1 MSNENRYFR
10 PWGPQSGADLAHEM
24 GVTPEDVQLR
34 QAFVDL
40 GAEDIRAIASIAPI
54 VEAFAEPGV
63 DTFFEHLQRFPQSRA
78 LFDRPETL
86 RRARDLKLSHLLAMT
101 SGSYDVAYAQQ
112 RLELASLY
120 SQVNLDPR
128 VFLGAFHHLMQA
140 IGRRVVRA
148 YQHEPELGFQR
159 FMSFKKVAFFDIGL
173 IVDALVFERE
183 RTIRLQQLALRSI
196 GDGVI
201 ATDTRGRVTLLN
213 PVAEAMTGWPEA
225 AALGQGIHEV
235 FPIVHSRTRAT
246 ARNPV
251 DEALGTGAI
260 VGLANSTAL
269 VARDGSERLIAD
281 SAAPIRDAQ
290 GRIVGA
296 VLVFRDVTE
305 KERIEA
311 ELQRATTLESLGV
324 LAGGIAHDF
333 NNMLTGMLANI
344 SMARVQAYDA
354 ALVRTRLADAENAAL
369 RARDL
374 TRQLL
379 TFAKGGAPMRQP
391 TQLGPLVEEW
401 VRFTLAGSNVR
412 ATVRGGPNAWTAD
425 VDASQIGQVVQN
437 LVMNAQQAMPNG
449 GDLRV
454 SLTNVVLSEPTGLPI
469 PGGRY
474 LRVEIA
480 DHGVGIEPHVLP
492 RVFDPFFTTKAKG
505 SGLGL
510 ASAYSIVKKHDGHIS
525 VSSEPGRGTTVVVY
539 LPASE
544 DVGSSPHIVHPAA
557 GDRRG
562 KVLLMDDDDV
572 IRGAAVQMLA
582 LLGYRSVATASG
594 EEAIA
599 AYREALDRGE
609 PFDAV
614 ILDLTVPGGMGG
626 VPALREIR
634 AFDPSVRAI
643 VSSGYSADPVLA
655 RYQDHGFVDVVP
667 KPYSMEELATVL
679 GRVVGAGSAALRG

>member
-1 MSNENRYFR
+1 MINDNRYFR
-10 PWGPQSGADLAHEM
+10 PWGPQSGADLAGEM
-24 GVTPEDVQLR
+24 GVSPEDVQLR
-34 QAFVDL
+34 RAFVDL
-40 GAEDIRAIASIAPI
+40 GQADITSIATIAPI
-54 VEAFAEPGV
+54 VDAFAETGV
-63 DTFFEHLQRFPQSRA
+63 DMFFEHLRRFPQSQA
-78 LFDRPETL
+78 LFARREIHQ
-86 RRARDLKLSHLLAMT
+86 RARDLKLAHLRAMT
-101 SGSYDVAYAQQ
+101 GGTYDVAYARQ

-120 SQVNLDPR
+120 GQVNLDPR
-128 VFLGAFHHLMQA
+128 AFLGAFHHLMQA

-148 YQHEPELGFQR
+148 YQHEPELGFQH

-201 ATDTRGRVTLLN
+201 ATDTQGRVTLLN
-213 PVAEAMTGWPEA
+213 PVAEAMTGWSEP
-225 AALGQGIHEV
+225 AALTRDVHEV
-235 FPIVHSRTRAT
+235 FPIVHSRTRAQ

-269 VARDGSERLIAD
+269 IARDGSERLIAD
-281 SAAPIRDAQ
+281 SAAPIRDDQ
-290 GRIVGA
+290 GRILGA
-296 VLVFRDVTE
+296 VLVFRDVTQ
-305 KERIEA
+305 KERIEE

-333 NNMLTGMLANI
+333 NNMLTGLLANV

-391 TQLGPLVEEW
+391 TRLGPLVEEW
-401 VRFTLAGSNVR
+401 VRFTLAGSH
-412 ATVRGGPNAWTAD
+412 VRGVVRGAPEAWSAD

-437 LVMNAQQAMPNG
+437 LVMNAQQAMPDG
-449 GDLRV
+449 GDVRV
-454 SLTNVVLSEPTGLPI
+454 SIANVVLSEPTGMPI

-474 LRVEIA
+474 LRIEVA
-480 DHGVGIEPHVLP
+480 DDGAGIPAHVLP
-492 RVFDPFFTTKAKG
+492 RVFDPFFTTKPKG

-510 ASAYSIVKKHDGHIS
+510 ASAYSIVKKHDGHI
-525 VSSEPGRGTTVVVY
+525 VLSSQPGRGTNAVVY
-539 LPASE
+539 LPAS
-544 DVGSSPHIVHPAA
+544 DDAGQAPHVVHPASS
-557 GDRRG
+557 RESRG
-562 KVLLMDDDDV
+562 KVLLMDDDEV
-572 IRGAAVQMLA
+572 IRGVATQMLA
-582 LLGYRSVATASG
+582 LLGYRALATASG

-599 AYREALDRGE
+599 AYRAGMDAGE

-614 ILDLTVPGGMGG
+614 ILDLTVPGAMGG
-626 VPALREIR
+626 VAALREIR
-634 AFDPSVRAI
+634 KFDPSVRAI

-655 RYQDHGFVDVVP
+655 RHQEHGFLDVVP
-667 KPYSMEELATVL
+667 KPYSMEELAAVL
-679 GRVVGAGSAALRG
+679 GRVAPGSSIRA